1 MRRFGKDRNIM
12 NCTLS
17 GEAYGTLCH
26 CQVMR
31 TWRTSG
37 TSISITP
44 QTWPGLYHIW
54 IIIASCLVLE
64 AALSLVKCAGRWAS
78 AAAREPAGEHN
89 EDDTHTPDTT
99 VRNVLG
105 GKEPN
110 YLEVKSS
117 GSSPWPKQI
126 FFLPLNTVSLIL
138 QIKQNGVGIVNFK
151 VCSWA

>member
-1 MRRFGKDRNIM
+1 MFTKKKYWIGTGIFYAEVRKRSEYNELHFKRRSGEAKKRR
-12 NCTLS
+12 S
-17 GEAYGTLCH
+17 GEAYLMPI

-105 GKEPN
+105 GTEPN

-117 GSSPWPKQI
+117 GSSPWPNQI
-126 FFLPLNTVSLIL
+126 FFFYL
-138 QIKQNGVGIVNFK
+138 
-151 VCSWA
+151 